1 MRSFLREACS
11 LLLVV
16 SCANAEPSGNALGER
31 QQGTVLAMECTDFD
45 FVVEIL
51 DQQARMKLPDFTGSI
66 PRVPSASGNKYQGN
80 NITFWMKGQDAVLEY
95 GNKSY
100 KDCRNNSQRA
110 VWEAARL
117 RGVDFMA
124 MGNEPG
130 WSMEI
135 AGNSVLLVS
144 DYGSSRYRIDN
155 AERTTDQQA
164 RATVY
169 RGHDQGKEIG
179 VTLESKACNDTMA
192 DTSYETTVTVR
203 LGEQTLYGCGR
214 ALNRATPD

>member
-1 MRSFLREACS
+1 LI
-11 LLLVV
+11 V
-16 SCANAEPSGNALGER
+16 SCANAEPPGNASGER
-31 QQGTVLAMECTDFD
+31 QQVTVLAMECADFD

-51 DQQARMKLPDFTGSI
+51 DRQARIMLPDFTGSI
-66 PRVPSASGNKYQGN
+66 PQVASASGNKYQGN
-80 NITFWMKGQDAVLEY
+80 NITFWIKGQDAVLEY

-117 RGVDFMA
+117 SGADFMA

-135 AGNSVLLVS
+135 AGNSVILVS

-155 AERTTDQQA
+155 AERITDAQA
-164 RATVY
+164 QATVY
-169 RGHDQGKEIG
+169 RGHDQGKEIS
-179 VTLESKACNDTMA
+179 VTLESKHCNDTMA
-192 DTSYETTVTVR
+192 DTSYDTTVTVR
-203 LGEQTLYGCGR
+203 LGDKILYGCGR